1 MLLVCDLSRQAA
13 VSYPLSIGLES
24 FLVAI
29 PKLEEGKLSLLDRSD
44 VFLLEAFGKY
54 PEAAEALLNEP

>member
-1 MLLVCDLSRQAA
+1 MLLVRDLSRQTA
-13 VSYPLSIGLES
+13 VPYPLSIGLES
-24 FLVAI
+24 FLVVI

-54 PEAAEALLNEP
+54 SEAAEALLNEP